1 MQFLEQAFSGRR
13 GQRRVAEFML
23 HNGICVKDGR
33 LYFSGVELADVKVA
47 RALGIDRRVIKAAVE
62 TITADKS
69 LKDLYSKLGS
79 TVLLKDVAPAL
90 GFGAI
95 EIIPKN
101 ASTKGIIANVAKVI
115 TDEGISIRQLTTED
129 PMFSDAEMTVVT
141 EKPIPRNMIDKLLA
155 IKGVKKVVVVN

>member
-1 MQFLEQAFSGRR
+1 MHILEHVFSGRR

-23 HNGICVKDGR
+23 HNGICVRNGR
-33 LYFSGVELADVKVA
+33 LFFSNVELADVKVA

-62 TITADKS
+62 TISGDRY
-69 LKDLYSKLGS
+69 LKELYGKLGS
-79 TVLLKDVAPAL
+79 TVLLKDVASAL

-141 EKPIPRNMIDKLLA
+141 EKPIPRDMIDKLLA
-155 IKGVKKVVVVN
+155 IKGVRKVVVVN